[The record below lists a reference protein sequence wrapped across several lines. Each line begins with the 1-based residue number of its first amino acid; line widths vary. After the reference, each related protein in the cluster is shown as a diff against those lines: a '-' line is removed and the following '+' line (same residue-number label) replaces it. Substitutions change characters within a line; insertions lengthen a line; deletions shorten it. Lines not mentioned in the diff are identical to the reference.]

1 MASTHDPQRTLV
13 VCLGAG
19 LEARWAQRCG
29 AREHHGLEGPGWRTD
44 NPGHSQRL
52 SGPGGRR
59 RTSRQRTGGLGWSS
73 EVTVGGRR
81 PVCRGNRTLLK
92 TDLHGGFAKMR
103 PIFDPATPIG
113 RVAGSRSLPQHPLL
127 RPRTKTLHS
136 TLYATLVRDDG
147 TAPAVSPGIALFEE
161 ERGKLRVTYT
171 SDEANSNGRVYSPP
185 PD

>member
-1 MASTHDPQRTLV
+1 
-13 VCLGAG
+13 
-19 LEARWAQRCG
+19 
-29 AREHHGLEGPGWRTD
+29 
-44 NPGHSQRL
+44 
-52 SGPGGRR
+52 
-59 RTSRQRTGGLGWSS
+59 
-73 EVTVGGRR
+73 
-81 PVCRGNRTLLK
+81 
-92 TDLHGGFAKMR
+92 MR

-127 RPRTKTLHS
+127 RPRTQTLHS